1 MRERNSI
8 DSGNKLPLAV
18 LALALLA
25 FIEVASAA
33 EFADPT
39 RPTYVQSDDAAQAA
53 NVRKKYRLSSILV
66 GEQRKLAVING
77 QRVREGDRVGSAKVK
92 RISKS
97 SVTLLIQDAA
107 VNIALSAHDIK
118 NQ

>member
-1 MRERNSI
+1 MSRRNI
-8 DSGNKLPLAV
+8 FDPDGKLV
-18 LALALLA
+18 LAMLVMVLLVFA
-25 FIEVASAA
+25 KVAPAA

-39 RPTYVQSDDAAQAA
+39 RPTYVQNDDAAQAE

-77 QRVREGDRVGSAKVK
+77 QRVREGDRVGNAKVT
-92 RISKS
+92 RISRS

-118 NQ
+118 KQ

>member
-8 DSGNKLPLAV
+8 DSGNKLALAL
-18 LALALLA
+18 LALALLVIVKA
-25 FIEVASAA
+25 VPAA
-33 EFADPT
+33 ELADPT
-39 RPTYVQSDDAAQAA
+39 RPTYVQSDDAAQAE

-77 QRVREGDRVGSAKVK
+77 QRVREGDRVGNAKVT
-92 RISKS
+92 RISRS

-107 VNIALSAHDIK
+107 VSIALSAHDIK